1 MHRRSWLTMDTI
13 GENTVKSTSKEAS
26 FHGAIINARILT
38 VRLKRFSKG
47 HTKGRSLRLYT
58 RGHMTILNLSLVAG
72 TQAVLLCL
80 HRKKDWIRIL
90 LLMAEMVNY
99 SSVCT
104 IFFQN
109 IHFVPSAI
117 QRKDLA
123 YTTCL
128 LLWSKLEMM
137 MVETLECQIR
147 TTMTWTR
154 MIHSQNEGIRG

>member
-80 HRKKDWIRIL
+80 HRKIYWIRIL

-104 IFFQN
+104 IFFQKHSFCSFCYTEKGSSLYN
-109 IHFVPSAI
+109 MSPPMEQIGNDDGG
-117 QRKDLA
+117 DLGMSNKNNDDVDENDPF
-123 YTTCL
+123 
-128 LLWSKLEMM
+128 SK
-137 MVETLECQIR
+137 R
-147 TTMTWTR
+147 R
-154 MIHSQNEGIRG
+154 Y